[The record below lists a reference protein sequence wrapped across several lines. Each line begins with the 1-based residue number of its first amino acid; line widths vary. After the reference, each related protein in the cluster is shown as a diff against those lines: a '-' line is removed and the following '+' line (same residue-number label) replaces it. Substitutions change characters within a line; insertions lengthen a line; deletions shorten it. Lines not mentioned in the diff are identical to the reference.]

1 MLVGKLVLRASA
13 GIHGPQGNFTLLYD
27 GDGEIAFSLVR
38 PVIHYNGKGSYM
50 LVYFFKKIKSHK
62 LIKEM

>member
-38 PVIHYNGKGSYM
+38 PVIHYNGKG
-50 LVYFFKKIKSHK
+50 LKHAFIFFMFLKKS
-62 LIKEM
+62 